1 MLRAF
6 FSIAAKLRAMMPW
19 IKERAVVRGAKLA
32 AVRAVGVWQPIPA
45 GVG

>member
-19 IKERAVVRGAKLA
+19 IKERAVAKPLRQLLNPDLPWA
-32 AVRAVGVWQPIPA
+32 LPLLLS
-45 GVG
+45 